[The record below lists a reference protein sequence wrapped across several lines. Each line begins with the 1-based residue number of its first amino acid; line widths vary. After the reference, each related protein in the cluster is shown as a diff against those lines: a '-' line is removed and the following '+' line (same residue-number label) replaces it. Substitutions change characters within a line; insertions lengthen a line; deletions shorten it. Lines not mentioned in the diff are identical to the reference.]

1 MKKKIEWEE
10 LDFNPIKDGYWP
22 TAENIKKRIKER
34 RKERTKNA
42 VIIWSTIDFNFLF
55 LILVIWLML

>member
-42 VIIWSTIDFNFLF
+42 VIIWSTIVFSFLF
-55 LILVIWLML
+55 LI